1 MVKRRRE
8 GDIHLKKRKE
18 EIKKKIM
25 RIIIIRKVNI
35 KIMMM

>member
-8 GDIHLKKRKE
+8 GDIHLKKRKG

-25 RIIIIRKVNI
+25 RITTMKKVNI